1 MKKIVLTLLVV
12 VATGLFSSAHAQSS
26 KIVGSYEYTSQDEY
40 GNDNYGTIKI
50 TKKEGKYAVNVIPE
64 NGGNMKLLSLKVK
77 DNVITGDLDFDGTY
91 VGISMKIANN
101 KIIGTAAIPDGT
113 ERKFSAKKK
122 VQS

>member
-1 MKKIVLTLLVV
+1 MRNLVLTLLVV

-101 KIIGTAAIPDGT
+101 KIVGTAAIPDGT

>member
-1 MKKIVLTLLVV
+1 MRNLVLTLLVV

-101 KIIGTAAIPDGT
+101 KIVGTAAIPDGT

-122 VQS
+122 AQS

>member
-1 MKKIVLTLLVV
+1 
-12 VATGLFSSAHAQSS
+12 
-26 KIVGSYEYTSQDEY
+26 
-40 GNDNYGTIKI
+40 
-50 TKKEGKYAVNVIPE
+50 
-64 NGGNMKLLSLKVK
+64 MKLLSLKVK

-101 KIIGTAAIPDGT
+101 KIVGTAAIPDGT